1 MQNIQS
7 YNSNH
12 SSKRECRHPCFNNY
26 DFHSAIL
33 HLPVASEDNV
43 KYLVEGMQHHCVV
56 NFQTSTWKMSRQQES
71 TPQESAQKE
80 STQQESIRKE
90 NATQEMKLQKRTQED
105 VLTPQEAVDRFLE
118 IRNGIPNLTVA
129 AISGPGEPLSDF
141 EAVKETFQA
150 LRRINPELQLCLC
163 TNGLLLPVYASHL
176 ISLGVNY
183 VTVTVNTVYPETG
196 ARIYEQI
203 AYLGRNYSG
212 VEGANILIQNQIAG
226 ISYLAAMGISVRMNI
241 MIQKGINE
249 DEIKDIVEVAKEC
262 GCKLTNILE
271 PAAGNSYEANGLES
285 YGRNELGALR
295 RECEKIM
302 PQSYFCKPC
311 SPAAVETLGTRFST
325 DYEGKGHHS
334 KIDQKPSYSKLRFA
348 ICSRNGT
355 LTDEHFG
362 HAGKFYIYDFI
373 NGEISFLESRPIE
386 QYSHGTREDKA
397 AGRIYRLI
405 KAIEDCNCVIC
416 MRIGACPAS
425 ALKEKNIEIYT
436 TYHLIED
443 GIREAVNQLYSGIP
457 LMVF

>member
-7 YNSNH
+7 SNL
-12 SSKRECRHPCFNNY
+12 SPGGKRVCRHPCFNNY

-33 HLPVASEDNV
+33 HLPVAKDDNI
-43 KYLVEGMQHHCVV
+43 KYLAEELKHHCGGAIQE
-56 NFQTSTWKMSRQQES
+56 NMTQAHTLQES
-71 TPQESAQKE
+71 MLQENTLKA
-80 STQQESIRKE
+80 I
-90 NATQEMKLQKRTQED
+90 
-105 VLTPQEAVDRFLE
+105 LTPQEATERYLE
-118 IRNGIPNLTVA
+118 IRNSIPNLMVA
-129 AISGPGEPLSDF
+129 AIAGPGEPLTDF
-141 EAVKETFQA
+141 EAVRETFQA
-150 LRRINPELQLCLC
+150 LRRMNPDLQLCLS

-183 VTVTVNTVYPETG
+183 VNVTVNTVYPETG

-203 AYLGRNYSG
+203 TYLGRRYSG
-212 VEGANILIQNQIAG
+212 VEGANILIQNQISG

-241 MIQKGINE
+241 IVRKGINE

-262 GCKLTNILE
+262 GCKLTNIIE
-271 PAAGNSYEANGLES
+271 PTTGRNYEANGLEA
-285 YGRNELGALR
+285 YGRDKLSELR
-295 RECEKIM
+295 RECESIM

-311 SPAAVETLGTRFST
+311 SPATVETLGIRLST
-325 DYEGKGHHS
+325 EYEGAGVHLKND
-334 KIDQKPSYSKLRFA
+334 KAAAYSKLRFA

-362 HAGKFYIYDFI
+362 HACKFYIYEF
-373 NGEISFLESRPIE
+373 NEGEITFLETRPIE

-397 AGRIYRLI
+397 EGRIYKLI

-416 MRIGACPAS
+416 MRIGACPAN

-443 GIREAVNQLYSGIP
+443 GIREAVNRLYSGIP
-457 LMVF
+457 AEVF